1 MRISPERRLERAINK
16 ALQNVARDVDR
27 PASPPVLFMPA
38 YLVGAEFTFP
48 GLEFD
53 IKLTIASVADNPQVR
68 MAANIRVEKPFRL
81 RVDINL
87 SRRELLSQSDC
98 LDHRRL

>member
-1 MRISPERRLERAINK
+1 VRISPERRLESAINK
-16 ALQNVARDVDR
+16 TLQNIAGLVDR

-53 IKLTIASVADNPQVR
+53 IKLTIASIADYPQVR
-68 MAANIRVEKPFRL
+68 MPADIRVEKPFRL
-81 RVDINL
+81 WVDINL
-87 SRRELLSQSDC
+87 SRRELLGQGNG
-98 LDHRRL
+98 LDHCRL